1 MIALYNRAILLDQ
14 TGDYHGAIRDIS
26 AVIDQ
31 YPQFWTG
38 YRHRASILRKIGDKY
53 GAERDEFRVLKA
65 EMEVRTGTYKAQKTT
80 RKKEDHDINA
90 YNKLITD
97 EQEDNK
103 VLYASEWRGKIQ
115 NRKVELRP
123 LPNYLLSFYRGQ
135 NEPHKYVAYS
145 TYVDRIN
152 NRHLLDQPLCL
163 TTQEATLDT
172 ALIAHHQRRLHQSQP
187 TTKALQLA
195 LDHYLVRD
203 FESTISVLSQSDI
216 TTSTTAPLI
225 YFLRAQAHQA
235 KAHALQSDN
244 STTPADQHLQ
254 HALSDISRA
263 IELDPTFAY
272 AHYNQGNIYLQLQQY
287 DKAIES
293 YTRAIEANPQLP
305 DPYYNRAI
313 AYIHTKQKEKAL
325 ADFSRAGEMG
335 IYQAYSH
342 IKKYSREG
350 S

>member
-65 EMEVRTGTYKAQKTT
+65 EMEVRTGTYTPQKTT
-80 RKKEDHDINA
+80 RKKEDRDINA

-135 NEPHKYVAYS
+135 GELHKYVAYS
-145 TYVDRIN
+145 THVDRIN

-172 ALIAHHQRRLHQSQP
+172 ALIVLHQQRLHQRVPS
-187 TTKALQLA
+187 TKAIQQA
-195 LDHYLVRD
+195 LDYYLVRD
-203 FESTISVLSQSDI
+203 FDGAISVLSQNGI
-216 TTSTTAPLI
+216 TTSDAAPLV

-235 KAHALQSDN
+235 KALALQGDDT
-244 STTPADQHLQ
+244 STLLEQHLSL
-254 HALSDISRA
+254 ALQDISKV
-263 IELDPTFAY
+263 IQLDPQFAY
-272 AHYNQGNIYLQLQQY
+272 AHYNQGNIYLQLKQY
-287 DKAIES
+287 DQAIES
-293 YTRAIEANPQLP
+293 YSHAIETNPQLP
-305 DPYYNRAI
+305 DSYYNRAI
-313 AYIHTKQKEKAL
+313 AYIQTNQKEKAL

-342 IKKYSREG
+342 IKKYSKE
-350 S
+350 